1 MLFDCGGVFPTYA
14 NELYPW
20 LDVPASQN
28 PCKSRRTKWIFH
40 RKSNNIIIILFIG
53 IDCTLWPLHR
63 MLGMIA
69 ICLPHM
75 WHSGDSAS
83 NLYIRNGVHD
93 MRFPVCVHVWI
104 ALRLMANHQLWQ
116 HCLLNVNAFTW
127 NSIRFVVLNYYWW
140 FDLHMNA
147 APVRLSCSVF
157 LCKMCIGIIDIS
169 STPISFDLHA
179 CMHELIA
186 NSILVANGRAMHL
199 QYVYSKFTICNQFR
213 ICKLFAVLIAKA
225 I

>member
-1 MLFDCGGVFPTYA
+1 MKFNVLIKTRICSCYLIAVGVFLHMQMS
-14 NELYPW
+14 LYPW
-20 LDVPASQN
+20 FDVPTSQK

-83 NLYIRNGVHD
+83 NLYIPNGVHD
-93 MRFPVCVHVWI
+93 MRFPMCVHACI

-147 APVRLSCSVF
+147 APVRLSCSVCVCAM
-157 LCKMCIGIIDIS
+157 LALSIYHQRQYRLICM
-169 STPISFDLHA
+169 HA
-179 CMHELIA
+179 CM
-186 NSILVANGRAMHL
+186 N
-199 QYVYSKFTICNQFR
+199 
-213 ICKLFAVLIAKA
+213 
-225 I
+225 

>member
-1 MLFDCGGVFPTYA
+1 MKFNVLIKTRICSCYLIAVGVFYICKWA
-14 NELYPW
+14 W
-20 LDVPASQN
+20 FDVPTSQK

-83 NLYIRNGVHD
+83 NLYIPNGVHD
-93 MRFPVCVHVWI
+93 MRFPMYVHVWI

-147 APVRLSCSVF
+147 APVRLSCSV
-157 LCKMCIGIIDIS
+157 CVYVQCWHYRYIINANIVW
-169 STPISFDLHA
+169 FA
-179 CMHELIA
+179 CMHA
-186 NSILVANGRAMHL
+186 
-199 QYVYSKFTICNQFR
+199 
-213 ICKLFAVLIAKA
+213 
-225 I
+225 